1 MLFRSPAGTYEL
13 TATAS
18 GFKNFVRTNITIQV
32 AQVLR
37 LDVPLEIG
45 SASESVTV
53 TAEVSLLKTESGDLS
68 HNITAQRMNSLPVL
82 AIGAAAGSSGI
93 RNPQAV
99 AALLPGTFVQPNAT
113 MRVNGAPSNTASY
126 RIEGM
131 DASNGQVPA
140 TQAQVQP
147 SMDAIQEVT
156 IQTSNFSAEY
166 GQVGGGFFNYTMK
179 SGTNQ
184 FHGTVYDYMVNEV
197 LNSNT
202 PWVGTTRPVSRR
214 HDYGFTLGGPVVLP
228 RLYDGRNRT
237 FFFFNWEQYRENQN
251 ITNQAIT
258 LPIQA
263 YRNGDFTDRKSTRLN
278 SSHT

>member
-1 MLFRSPAGTYEL
+1 MRSLFWISALLVSTALSFAQGDRGTITGTVADPAGAVVANAAVSVKNSDTGASYQTSSTTTGNYTLAQLPAGTYEL

-113 MRVNGAPSNTASY
+113 MRVNGAPSNTE
-126 RIEGM
+126 I
-131 DASNGQVPA
+131 
-140 TQAQVQP
+140 
-147 SMDAIQEVT
+147 
-156 IQTSNFSAEY
+156 
-166 GQVGGGFFNYTMK
+166 
-179 SGTNQ
+179 
-184 FHGTVYDYMVNEV
+184 
-197 LNSNT
+197 
-202 PWVGTTRPVSRR
+202 
-214 HDYGFTLGGPVVLP
+214 
-228 RLYDGRNRT
+228 GR
-237 FFFFNWEQYRENQN
+237 
-251 ITNQAIT
+251 A
-258 LPIQA
+258 
-263 YRNGDFTDRKSTRLN
+263 
-278 SSHT
+278 HV